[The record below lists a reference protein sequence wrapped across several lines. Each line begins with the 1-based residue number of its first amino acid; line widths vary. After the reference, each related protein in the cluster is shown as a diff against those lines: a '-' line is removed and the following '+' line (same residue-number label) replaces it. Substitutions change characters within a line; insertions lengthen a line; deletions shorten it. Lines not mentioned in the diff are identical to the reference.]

1 MPYKDPEKNRA
12 CIKAWR
18 ERNRERKAAI
28 DKAWRKN
35 NPEKVRICRE
45 RNRERKAAANKAW
58 CERNR
63 ERRAAANKAWRKN
76 NPEKVRICRERNRE
90 RKAARDKIY
99 HERNREQRAA
109 ANKAWRERNRE
120 RIVTYRKV
128 NRERTRKIEKA
139 WVERNR
145 DLVNEKVRRR
155 RCRKRNV
162 SVYLT
167 ASETQQIVILERT
180 RQELQRETRREHHI
194 DHILPIVH
202 GGIHHPV
209 NLRII
214 DGKENLSKQ
223 AKLLPE
229 AIALAPEHF
238 RLYSERISTE
248 RAWEFVRQ
256 LAAGLGLGE
265 DDLDAL
271 VTGKPLKRK
280 PTLEDFM
287 A

>member
-1 MPYKDPEKNRA
+1 MPYKDPEKK
-12 CIKAWR
+12 KAADKAYR
-18 ERNRERKAAI
+18 ERNRERKAANSR
-28 DKAWRKN
+28 AWYKR

-45 RNRERKAAANKAW
+45 RNRKQKAARDKIY

-63 ERRAAANKAWRKN
+63 ERRAANCKAWY
-76 NPEKVRICRERNRE
+76 ERNRE
-90 RKAARDKIY
+90 
-99 HERNREQRAA
+99 
-109 ANKAWRERNRE
+109 WV
-120 RIVTYRKV
+120 VTYRKL
-128 NRERTRKIEKA
+128 NRERRAATGKA
-139 WVERNR
+139 WHERNR
-145 DLVNEKVRRR
+145 DLETEKSRRR
-155 RCRKRNV
+155 RCRKRNA

-167 ASETQQIVILERT
+167 ANETQQIVILERT
-180 RQELQRETRREHHI
+180 RQELQRETGRDYHI

-209 NLRII
+209 NLRIL
-214 DGKENLSKQ
+214 DGRENVSKQ
-223 AKLLPE
+223 DKLLPE
-229 AIALAPEHF
+229 GIALAPEHF
-238 RLYSERISTE
+238 RLYSERVSPE

-271 VTGKPLKRK
+271 ITGKPLKSK